1 METSSTQTTLLPLK
15 FGEGFFDDYAGKLI
29 TDPQVAIIELVANS
43 WDAGARHVTLT
54 WPQEIQGEFEII
66 DDGSGMTRGEFE
78 TIWNEFNYNRRKRQG
93 NTTKI
98 INDKNKERKVY
109 GRNGKGRHSLFC
121 FSDSYKVE
129 TWKNGIE
136 SEYSVTRISEGPFP
150 YQIQFLEE
158 KPHVD
163 HGTRISCQ
171 IKKNYIK
178 IDDLR
183 DLIGS
188 KFITDPSFEITLNG
202 QKIDPLEI
210 LDQSNKR
217 EYTIEGEG
225 TVEIYIIDS
234 SRPGRTSL
242 LHGVAWWVNNRLVG
256 DHSWKD
262 FENTYLDGRT
272 SAAKRYSIIVKAD
285 ILEDEVT
292 ADWTW
297 FKDSPRVK
305 KIQQSVK
312 EFILESIQSLMQD
325 VRSET
330 KKSILNQYRGT
341 IRQLSDFSKDQIG
354 QFIDEI
360 QKKCPTMNQKHLSNT
375 VEILANMELSRTG
388 YKLLQQLVQVSPDDI
403 DSLSSILDAWSITEA
418 KEVLSELHW
427 RLEIIKRMDQIVED
441 KKTDELHDLQP
452 LFERGLWIF
461 SPEYEGVKFFSNRT
475 LLTIVKDTF
484 KTTTIDNPK
493 ERPDFVILQDSSVGI
508 YSSDRFN
515 EDGNIVGLNKILIL
529 ELKRGGST
537 ITKDHLRQAEDYA
550 LAIQK
555 SGKLDNNTKLICY
568 VLGAKVECQ
577 KTAIGDNI
585 EVVPY
590 PYSTI
595 LRQANSRTFNLIERI
610 KKCKKISTYA
620 DREIK
625 EMLVQSEI
633 SDMT

>member
-1 METSSTQTTLLPLK
+1 MDKKLILWKFWINRIKENIQLKERGPLK
-15 FGEGFFDDYAGKLI
+15 SILLI
-29 TDPQVAIIELVANS
+29 TP
-43 WDAGARHVTLT
+43 
-54 WPQEIQGEFEII
+54 
-66 DDGSGMTRGEFE
+66 
-78 TIWNEFNYNRRKRQG
+78 
-93 NTTKI
+93 
-98 INDKNKERKVY
+98 
-109 GRNGKGRHSLFC
+109 
-121 FSDSYKVE
+121 
-129 TWKNGIE
+129 
-136 SEYSVTRISEGPFP
+136 
-150 YQIQFLEE
+150 
-158 KPHVD
+158 
-163 HGTRISCQ
+163 
-171 IKKNYIK
+171 
-178 IDDLR
+178 
-183 DLIGS
+183 
-188 KFITDPSFEITLNG
+188 
-202 QKIDPLEI
+202 
-210 LDQSNKR
+210 
-217 EYTIEGEG
+217 
-225 TVEIYIIDS
+225 
-234 SRPGRTSL
+234 RPGRTSL

-330 KKSILNQYRGT
+330 NKSILNQYRGT